1 MNRIS
6 LNVSNYYRFSKIT
19 RSCGN
24 CHMSEIMSY
33 VDFNIDLVDRIWFGN
48 KTFLVRMEKRFGYRP

>member
-6 LNVSNYYRFSKIT
+6 LNVSNYSHYTKIE
-19 RSCGN
+19 RSYN
-24 CHMSEIMSY
+24 YHMSEIMSY
-33 VDFNIDLVDRIWFGN
+33 VDFNINLVDRIWFGN